1 MLKSTE
7 KKLNSSLLIQWPFQ
21 ALPPLLSLH
30 STQNRSES
38 SGLLNKQPEKG
49 SKQKKTPLFPT
60 PRTGLGKNQASDGL
74 KRPDL
79 ATNPHARTSVTGD
92 KTQGTLT
99 CPWHYANSTKTPSP
113 GTGGG
118 MAETSRLISDSGLLF
133 ISFIYKIYIYSYV
146 VIYS

>member
-21 ALPPLLSLH
+21 ALPPLLSLY

-49 SKQKKTPLFPT
+49 SKQKKTTFPYASHR
-60 PRTGLGKNQASDGL
+60 PGQEPGLRWPE
-74 KRPDL
+74 RPDL

-92 KTQGTLT
+92 KTQGTLP
-99 CPWHYANSTKTPSP
+99 CPWHYANSIKTPSP

-118 MAETSRLISDSGLLF
+118 MAEMSRLISDSGLLF
-133 ISFIYKIYIYSYV
+133 ISFIYIIH
-146 VIYS
+146 IHI